1 VTVSMP
7 TLRSV
12 TMFVASVAVFDVMM
26 FVASVAV
33 FDFCRLAL
41 RLI

>member
-1 VTVSMP
+1 
-7 TLRSV
+7 V